1 MNNETDQDR
10 NMHPGTKGRRVAAGI
25 SGKRIETFSLNFHM
39 SLEGTDLEQACRKD
53 RKAAG
58 RQTGAHQHDWILLQ
72 SDPVSGTQEDAGAG
86 YQDSGKIRS

>member
-1 MNNETDQDR
+1 MKQIKIGTCIQGPRAEEWL
-10 NMHPGTKGRRVAAGI
+10 PGFLGKGF
-25 SGKRIETFSLNFHM
+25 ETFSLNFHM
-39 SLEGTDLEQACRKD
+39 SSGRDRSGTACRKD

-58 RQTGAHQHDWILLQ
+58 RKTGAHQHDWILLQ